1 MPVSEG
7 VSGVID
13 KAQGKA
19 ALGQIDGSQR
29 DEFLNIEKSADPFDR
44 AMQTDDPRGYY
55 TNKKARKY
63 YKNIK
68 SLQLVERPTT
78 IQMGGEQLLTAAA
91 GSIANLG
98 NGMLVCRETVRLGGG
113 VIRRG
118 DRLECITDAQ
128 VFNKTAMREQKIL
141 SRYAES
147 YQMES
152 ARDAYRHPVG
162 LTGPNIPAA
171 SAHGSLSSSS
181 SVDPDASI
189 AYQGLGSRAGDGSF
203 VKQED
208 IKSFSSP
215 YGKKP

>member
-7 VSGVID
+7 VSAVLD

-29 DEFLNIEKSADPFDR
+29 DEFLNVEKSADPFDR

-78 IQMGGEQLLTAAA
+78 IQMGGDTLLTTAA
-91 GSIANLG
+91 GAIANLG
-98 NGMLVCRETVRLGGG
+98 NGMLVCRETVKIGGG
-113 VIRRG
+113 TIRRG

-171 SAHGSLSSSS
+171 SASGTLSSSS
-181 SVDPDASI
+181 FIDPRASLS
-189 AYQGLGSRAGDGSF
+189 YQGPGGYDEHGTF
-203 VKQED
+203 VKQEEV
-208 IKSFSSP
+208 KSFGSP